1 MKINGR
7 TSVTLSLDAFEWHIF
22 LYFSSE
28 IDRIKVEGD
37 ERDSRLNVRDFSE
50 RTAREKNAGKS
61 TDSTQSDTSFLSLQI
76 SSCGMW
82 VTMWGS
88 LYFIHLYIRCKML
101 NIVFRGTLCTTEPH
115 GGGRGDAK
123 ERGREKKDVIRC
135 EKRRGEGAAREVRV
149 KRERERETVG
159 GGGGGEG
166 WSQSWQGS
174 VTFSCEDKLF
184 WKINKEAKKN
194 KKKRR
199 QGDTAAPTAEIFE
212 LYSWK
217 HTCAGSMASHSC
229 LLIGLLVRPPRIEP
243 NQGFS

>member
-7 TSVTLSLDAFEWHIF
+7 TSVTLSLDAFERHIF

-115 GGGRGDAK
+115 RGGRGDAK

-149 KRERERETVG
+149 KRERERGRQWVAVVVG
-159 GGGGGEG
+159 RAGVRADRVAWHFPVRTNCSEK
-166 WSQSWQGS
+166 STKRQKKKQ
-174 VTFSCEDKLF
+174 K
-184 WKINKEAKKN
+184 KKEAGWHCGTDCGNIWALFLKTYMC
-194 KKKRR
+194 REHG
-199 QGDTAAPTAEIFE
+199 QPLLPPDWPACASAPNRT
-212 LYSWK
+212 
-217 HTCAGSMASHSC
+217 
-229 LLIGLLVRPPRIEP
+229 
-243 NQGFS
+243 